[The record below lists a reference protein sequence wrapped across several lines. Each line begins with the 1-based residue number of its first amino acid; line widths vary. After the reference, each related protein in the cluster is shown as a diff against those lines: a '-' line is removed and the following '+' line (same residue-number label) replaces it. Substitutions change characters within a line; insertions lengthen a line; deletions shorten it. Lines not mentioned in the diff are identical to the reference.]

1 MLSPGKQCDSRKS
14 PSISDEAL
22 VAAWPVPS
30 AAISVYR
37 AGSSSCEQVRQAG
50 SGGRSCE
57 QELRTVRDM
66 RREWFQKV
74 GGPVRKLAAGASCW
88 T

>member
-14 PSISDEAL
+14 PSIPDEAL

-37 AGSSSCEQVRQAG
+37 AGCSSCEQV
-50 SGGRSCE
+50 CE
-57 QELRTVRDM
+57 TSREQWKEL
-66 RREWFQKV
+66 
-74 GGPVRKLAAGASCW
+74 
-88 T
+88 